1 MRSSASYGFAAPPI
15 LIVANRSQY
24 DLGKATTSA
33 SICSTLPQRVQD
45 EMVEAENEM
54 KQKREAKDTREC
66 CNKIYNDIN
75 IYAKAGKPQKVEL
88 TLPKFKVEVNE
99 ELTGLLQ
106 QMGLRR
112 MFLEGMAQLGRI
124 SDMPLFVSSVCHA
137 VFVAVDEVG
146 TEAAAA
152 TAIHLREAECRSL
165 PPQIRIVADRPFF
178 FGLVEG
184 MSEGPTV
191 NTVFIGAVNN
201 P

>member
-1 MRSSASYGFAAPPI
+1 M
-15 LIVANRSQY
+15 
-24 DLGKATTSA
+24 
-33 SICSTLPQRVQD
+33 
-45 EMVEAENEM
+45 
-54 KQKREAKDTREC
+54 
-66 CNKIYNDIN
+66 
-75 IYAKAGKPQKVEL
+75 
-88 TLPKFKVEVNE
+88 NE

-106 QMGLRR
+106 QMGLQR

-124 SDMPLFVSSVCHA
+124 GVTEEPLCVSSVCHA

-152 TAIHLREAECRSL
+152 TAIHLREAKCRSL